1 MWKEAV
7 RIKEREENHM
17 ILGLFGVTGIGKSY
31 YKDLL
36 VQELNFEKGKIITT
50 REPRVGE
57 KNGEDKIFMSE
68 DELETLRQ
76 QDKIAYEF
84 ELVGNTYAYT
94 KDEIFS
100 NRNMV
105 FEMQWTT
112 IYDWKKVCPNL
123 RTIYLLPTDIEI
135 PKAKTRERNLKPEV
149 EKARLLE
156 IDEHWQKIT
165 SDESLRN
172 MFDYMMYNH
181 YNQETDQKII
191 EAVKKML
198 QDTN

>member
-1 MWKEAV
+1 
-7 RIKEREENHM
+7 M
-17 ILGLFGVTGIGKSY
+17 ILGIAGVTGIGKSY

-36 VQELNFEKGKIITT
+36 VQKLNFEKVKIVTT

-68 DELETLRQ
+68 TELEELRK

-84 ELVGNTYAYT
+84 ELLGNTYAYT
-94 KDEIFS
+94 KEEIFS
-100 NRNMV
+100 DRNMV
-105 FEMQWTT
+105 FEMHWTT

-123 RTIYLLPTDIEI
+123 RTLYLLPTDIEI

-156 IDEHWQKIT
+156 IDEHYQKIT
-165 SDESLRN
+165 SDETLRN
-172 MFDYMMYNH
+172 MFDYVT
-181 YNQETDQKII
+181 YNQYNEETDQKII
-191 EAVKKML
+191 DAVKKML

>member
-1 MWKEAV
+1 
-7 RIKEREENHM
+7 M
-17 ILGLFGVTGIGKSY
+17 ILGIAGVTGIGKSY

-36 VQELNFEKGKIITT
+36 VKELNFEKVKIVTT

-68 DELETLRQ
+68 TELEELRK

-84 ELVGNTYAYT
+84 ELLGNTYAYT
-94 KDEIFS
+94 KEEIFS
-100 NRNMV
+100 DRNMV
-105 FEMQWTT
+105 FEMHWTT

-123 RTIYLLPTDIEI
+123 RTLYLLPTDIEI
-135 PKAKTRERNLKPEV
+135 PKTKTRERNLKPEV

-156 IDEHWQKIT
+156 IDEHYQKIT
-165 SDESLRN
+165 SDETLRN
-172 MFDYMMYNH
+172 MFDYVT
-181 YNQETDQKII
+181 YNQYNEETDQKII
-191 EAVKKML
+191 DAVKKML